1 MVKDIYSAVIV
12 LVMGLFLV
20 DGNAQSK
27 ESDTMGKKLKVEK
40 WTVLEEY
47 EPDMILS
54 AEDRMDLKKNRIVEA
69 KRRKGILDT
78 MDISDRKRKKLPYY
92 EDVETKDADLNVEL
106 KVLNKIAEQQALMVK
121 KYQKSL
127 TEMEESN

>member
-1 MVKDIYSAVIV
+1 
-12 LVMGLFLV
+12 MGLFLA

-27 ESDTMGKKLKVEK
+27 ESDTLGKKLKVEK

-54 AEDRMDLKKNRIVEA
+54 AEDRMDLKKKRIVEA

-78 MDISDRKRKKLPYY
+78 MDISDRKRKKLMRDLYKNPFSDRLMKTLADTKF
-92 EDVETKDADLNVEL
+92 EDKDN
-106 KVLNKIAEQQALMVK
+106 
-121 KYQKSL
+121 
-127 TEMEESN
+127 

>member
-12 LVMGLFLV
+12 LVMGLFLA

-27 ESDTMGKKLKVEK
+27 ESDTLGKKLKVEK

-54 AEDRMDLKKNRIVEA
+54 AEDRMDLKKKRIVEA

-78 MDISDRKRKKLPYY
+78 MDISDRKRKKLMRDLYKNPFSDRLMKTLADTKF
-92 EDVETKDADLNVEL
+92 EDKDN
-106 KVLNKIAEQQALMVK
+106 
-121 KYQKSL
+121 
-127 TEMEESN
+127 

>member
-1 MVKDIYSAVIV
+1 MIKDIYSAVIV
-12 LVMGLFLV
+12 LVMVFFLV

-27 ESDTMGKKLKVEK
+27 ESDTLGKKLKVEK

-54 AEDRMDLKKNRIVEA
+54 AEDRMALKKKRFVEV

-78 MDISDRKRKKLPYY
+78 MDISDRKRKRLMRDLYKNPFSDRLMKTLADTQF
-92 EDVETKDADLNVEL
+92 EDDGD
-106 KVLNKIAEQQALMVK
+106 
-121 KYQKSL
+121 
-127 TEMEESN
+127 